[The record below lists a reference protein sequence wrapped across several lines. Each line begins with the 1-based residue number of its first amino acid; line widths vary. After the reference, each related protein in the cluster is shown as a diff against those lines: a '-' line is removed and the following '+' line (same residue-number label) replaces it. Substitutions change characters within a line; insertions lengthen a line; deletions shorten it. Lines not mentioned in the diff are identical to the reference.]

1 MDSKGLSRRELI
13 RKMGVASLIPM
24 VPLATVA
31 CTTAPAATTAADAA
45 APGSTAAHPAYLF
58 LNTDEAAFLEAACA
72 RLIPADDSGPGAL
85 EAGVV
90 NYLDKQLGGA
100 WGAGERLY
108 RSGPWKGG
116 TPSQG
121 YQLPFT
127 PAELFRTA
135 LKAIHDEFQGE
146 GPPFQQRPEA
156 EQIAWL
162 KRIESGEHPDLGPIP
177 AKVFFQML
185 WDMTLEGFWA
195 DPVYGG
201 NRDMAG
207 WRLIG
212 FPGAYAN
219 YYTLVDQHGLKFQG
233 RPVSL
238 GEDAAGHVHPAPD
251 IKANASGEGRA

>member
-1 MDSKGLSRRELI
+1 MDIKGISRRELI
-13 RKMGVASLIPM
+13 RRMGMVTLIPM
-24 VPLATVA
+24 VPLAPVA
-31 CTTAPAATTAADAA
+31 LAADPPPSLPAGTEAATR
-45 APGSTAAHPAYLF
+45 PAYLF

-90 NYLDKQLGGA
+90 NYLDRQLGGA

-108 RSGPWKGG
+108 RSGPWAAG

-127 PAELFRTA
+127 PAEFFRTA
-135 LKAIHDEFQGE
+135 LKAVTDEFHKA
-146 GPPFQQRPEA
+146 GPTFHEKPEA

-162 KRIESGEHPDLGPIP
+162 KRVESGEHPDLGPIP
-177 AKVFFQML
+177 AKVFFQSL
-185 WDMTLEGFWA
+185 WEMTVEGFWA

-219 YYTLVDQHGLKFQG
+219 YYTLVDQHGLKFEG

-238 GEDAAGHVHPAPD
+238 GEDATGHVHPAPD
-251 IKANASGEGRA
+251 IKANAHGAGRA